1 MFSNKQNLLSYI
13 LCGYILGCLYT
24 MLISDADPISKYYV
38 SNISLLQLV
47 IPTIAFSATL
57 CLITVLFAGR
67 SAQNVSYYTTAT
79 RKVKHYFQNCS
90 TKKCS
95 KFQALRTGAF
105 GPEYGTI
112 KADRPACM
120 PPGE

>member
-1 MFSNKQNLLSYI
+1 SANSA
-13 LCGYILGCLYT
+13 
-24 MLISDADPISKYYV
+24 ISAYS
-38 SNISLLQLV
+38 
-47 IPTIAFSATL
+47 
-57 CLITVLFAGR
+57 VLFVGR
-67 SAQNVSYYTTAT
+67 SARNVNYYTTAT

-95 KFQALRTGAF
+95 KFRALRTGAF
-105 GPEYGTI
+105 GLEYGTI